1 MSQWT
6 KKRDVLREKYCS
18 EDALKQAKELL
29 QKDEQTE
36 EAFLGAQGILL
47 LHGLI

>member
-1 MSQWT
+1 MNHWV
-6 KKRDVLREKYCS
+6 KPRDILRDKYCS
-18 EDALKQAKELL
+18 EDALKRAKELL

-36 EAFLGAQGILL
+36 EAFLGAQGVLL